1 MISKYAFVANNK
13 MYNRYILFYLLFIE
27 DIFSMIKR
35 VRILKHTQVIFSS
48 NLSSHLLFQLSI
60 FLLQIFIDNFGLK
73 TFNQGCSRCG
83 VVLSHFY
90 YRTLRC
96 GLAKTIT
103 APHFIFTVTYAI
115 LCIRCGLKSVYFS
128 NFGLFLLSPKLIF
141 SFFLAKF

>member
-73 TFNQGCSRCG
+73 TFN
-83 VVLSHFY
+83 
-90 YRTLRC
+90 
-96 GLAKTIT
+96 
-103 APHFIFTVTYAI
+103 
-115 LCIRCGLKSVYFS
+115 
-128 NFGLFLLSPKLIF
+128 
-141 SFFLAKF
+141 

>member
-60 FLLQIFIDNFGLK
+60 FLLQIFIDNFGLR
-73 TFNQGCSRCG
+73 TFMACLEVKKKEGEQSRG
-83 VVLSHFY
+83 RKSNSI
-90 YRTLRC
+90 TL
-96 GLAKTIT
+96 
-103 APHFIFTVTYAI
+103 
-115 LCIRCGLKSVYFS
+115 
-128 NFGLFLLSPKLIF
+128 FGSFLRKEGEEFGEVSTTSDPSFLIPPNWRDLEGEQ
-141 SFFLAKF
+141 SR